1 MTNTKKTRIILI
13 SVSALI
19 TILLIV
25 IASSNNYREI
35 FVKQD
40 NNLMLAQSG
49 SGYVP
54 LTRTGAADT
63 NLFDDGDFDSI
74 DKVLSKI
81 FQWGI
86 VTALVLAVLFI
97 FLGSIQYMT
106 TDAVFDK
113 KEGITKIQSAIGGLI
128 LALVSWLI
136 LNTINENILS
146 MQIGV
151 TQVGGTS
158 PMFTPSQVENLNQTL
173 DEGVEE
179 SVNTNASTNLPG
191 GSNVTVT
198 SGEIPGISGTTTNTT
213 NPTLQP
219 GSADYSFP
227 TGVTDW
233 SSLNGS
239 NTTSP

>member
-151 TQVGGTS
+151 TPVNSTGLT
-158 PMFTPSQVENLNQTL
+158 VEQI
-173 DEGVEE
+173 
-179 SVNTNASTNLPG
+179 SV
-191 GSNVTVT
+191 
-198 SGEIPGISGTTTNTT
+198 ISDAVDAINDGTTDLGNVDIV
-213 NPTLQP
+213 
-219 GSADYSFP
+219 GV
-227 TGVTDW
+227 GVTPNTDINFTGDSGVSVTGGNNIDG
-233 SSLNGS
+233 SSIITN
-239 NTTSP
+239 